1 MKILT
6 SLRAFALPPRTLS
19 LFLFVSVLTNIL
31 FAVRLYYPNII
42 EDLLAAIASPPSV
55 VSTDHIRGNPDA
67 KVTVIAYTDFEC
79 TYCAQLHATLR
90 TATAETNIRWVY
102 RHFPLRPD
110 TRSARAAE
118 AAECAGAEGKFWEF
132 SDALFAPD
140 YKIENDTTLIATGVG
155 LGLDA
160 SRIEACLTSGKYRDR
175 VAGQRAD
182 GVGKVVRGTPT
193 FFVNGKRFIGAIP
206 IDQLKLE
213 LMKIGS

>member
-6 SLRAFALPPRTLS
+6 SLRAFALPPRPLPV
-19 LFLFVSVLTNIL
+19 LLVISVLTNIL
-31 FAVRLYYPNII
+31 FAIRLYYPNVV
-42 EDLLAAIASPPSV
+42 ENLLAAMASPPIA

-79 TYCAQLHATLR
+79 TYCARLHATLR

-118 AAECAGAEGKFWEF
+118 AAECAGAHGKFWEF

-140 YKIENDTTLIATGVG
+140 YKIENDTTLIATGMS

-160 SRIEACLTSGKYRDR
+160 DGFEACLTSGKYRDR
-175 VAGQRAD
+175 VAGQRAE

-206 IDQLKLE
+206 IDQLKPE
-213 LMKIGS
+213 LIKIGL